1 MVSVNSATQ
10 VQGSNPANRTATKST
25 LDYDAFL
32 KLLVTQMKNQDPT
45 KPMDSTEYIAQ
56 LASFSNVEQSI
67 SANKKLD
74 SLIQQTKISQGI
86 DLIGKHVTSLDDLG
100 SGTVESVR
108 FSDEGIVAT
117 LSDGHDLLINE
128 RVTVGHEPD

>member
-1 MVSVNSATQ
+1 MVSVSSAT
-10 VQGSNPANRTATKST
+10 PAAASIAAAGTVKKST
-25 LDYDAFL
+25 LDYDSFL

-67 SANKKLD
+67 SVNKKLD
-74 SLIQQTKISQGI
+74 NLIQQSKFSQGI
-86 DLIGKHVTSLDDLG
+86 DLIGKQVSSLDNLG

-108 FSDEGIVAT
+108 FTTDGIVAT
-117 LSDGHDLLINE
+117 LSDGNDLLISE
-128 RVTVGHEPD
+128 RVTVGQ